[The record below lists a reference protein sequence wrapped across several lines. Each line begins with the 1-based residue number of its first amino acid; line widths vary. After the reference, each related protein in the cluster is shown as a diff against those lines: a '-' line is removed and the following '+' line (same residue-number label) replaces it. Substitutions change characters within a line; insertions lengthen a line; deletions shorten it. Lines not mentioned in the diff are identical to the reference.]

1 LIKRLREK
9 TLEVQDLSSKMDDL
23 QNRNEQLELAMK
35 KIETFDLV
43 IYEEAKRGKTVQQL
57 TKDIQEKVV
66 SLDAFPRKNRHCV
79 EWYDKYSAK
88 YTELK
93 KKFEEQIETEQGV
106 LRLLKDLDEQK
117 QQALE
122 KNFVRLSA
130 NFCDIF
136 QRIVP
141 TGWAELRLVKKDKAE
156 ESQISHPS
164 QF

>member
-1 LIKRLREK
+1 
-9 TLEVQDLSSKMDDL
+9 MDDL

-136 QRIVP
+136 
-141 TGWAELRLVKKDKAE
+141 
-156 ESQISHPS
+156 
-164 QF
+164 